1 MSDAPVL
8 IKKFGSYNLIKW
20 KGTFYGLPLSV
31 GPVQMDKGDLS
42 LIPALFQAQTMI
54 EVEKLIVDNRS
65 LIQKHTQPLLEETYG
80 FYNIVVWG
88 AIYYGIPK
96 VGAFNFTSHD
106 EIADKEGVFFNH
118 SLPELKKQMENYCR
132 NQHKK
137 NAGLTVT
144 S

>member
-1 MSDAPVL
+1 MSDEPIL
-8 IKKFGSYNLIKW
+8 IKKFGSYNIIKW
-20 KGTFYGLPLSV
+20 RETFYGLPLSA
-31 GPVQMDKGDLS
+31 GPVQMDKGDIAS
-42 LIPALFQAQTMI
+42 IPASFEAQTLI
-54 EVEKLIVDNRS
+54 QVEKLIAENLS
-65 LIQKHTQPLLEETYG
+65 LIQKLTQPLLEETYG

-96 VGAFNFTSHD
+96 AEAFKFSCHD
-106 EIADKEGVFFNH
+106 DIANKEGVFFNH

-137 NAGLTVT
+137 NAGLVIT